1 MKNIGSEHPSPE
13 GLPSVFTVI
22 DQRGKNPRQAG
33 QLLELRTEEGP
44 VFVRPSRWQ
53 RIRLRRNFRHFHV
66 IPPQLLSRSH
76 HRLIARLLQ
85 TAVVKP
91 DAKAA
96 VDAVFGVVE
105 KVHAKSPVESPRL
118 TVVSPEPT
126 RTLAV
131 LPKPAIQILPRPQRL
146 REPRNQPSAPAV
158 FGTGDIGLWPWI
170 VSGAAA
176 AAFIPLI
183 MASVYGISLLSSTPA
198 VKETRAAA
206 TPIQQVAMN
215 PVPEELHA
223 AASVPVLP
231 AKNALPALQTRKH
244 RESADSLQPA
254 KQEPETAS
262 PEAIAHPER
271 RFVSELPQGYFAHPV
286 APTRNLVGEVRLK
299 ALIGA
304 DGSVKQV
311 TVLSGDPRLGQAAM
325 RAVMRWHYSPYEVL
339 GNPVT
344 VETEIKMSFFGPDAV
359 SIASVSDGSGSQ
371 IK

>member
-1 MKNIGSEHPSPE
+1 LKNIGSEHPSPE

-22 DQRGKNPRQAG
+22 DQRGKNPGQAG
-33 QLLELRTEEGP
+33 QLLEMRTDEGP

-76 HRLIARLLQ
+76 HRLIEKLLR
-85 TAVVKP
+85 TAVVRP
-91 DAKAA
+91 DPT
-96 VDAVFGVVE
+96 VPGDAVFGVVE
-105 KVHAKSPVESPRL
+105 KVHAKSAVESPRL

-131 LPKPAIQILPRPQRL
+131 LPKPAIQILPRPAKL
-146 REPRNQPSAPAV
+146 KEPPIQPSAQAV
-158 FGTGDIGLWPWI
+158 FGTGDAGFWPWI

-183 MASVYGISLLSSTPA
+183 MASVYGISLLSSTPE
-198 VKETRAAA
+198 VKDTRAAA
-206 TPIQQVAMN
+206 TPIEQVAKN
-215 PVPEELHA
+215 RAPEQPRA
-223 AASVPVLP
+223 AASVPALSAKSSLP
-231 AKNALPALQTRKH
+231 APPTRKH
-244 RESADSLQPA
+244 RESADSPLPA
-254 KQEPETAS
+254 RQEPATVS
-262 PEAIAHPER
+262 TEAVAHPER

-311 TVLSGDPRLGQAAM
+311 TVLSGDRRLGQAAM

-359 SIASVSDGSGSQ
+359 SIASVSDGTGSQ
-371 IK
+371 LK